1 MAFPEFFARVPAVT
15 LRDPL
20 AELLGAAE
28 GGLIEYRFA
37 DAVKLTG
44 HSCPTVA
51 GAWLMTVRALRALY
65 GDEIPERGNVAVA
78 LRESLDSGVAGV
90 IGSVAGLLTGAAGAG
105 GFKGLGGRHS
115 RRNLLQF
122 GVAGNGNGSVAFARR
137 DTNAAVDCTLRLEMV
152 PTDPRLGSLLG
163 VILNGTANTDDT
175 RQFRN
180 LRSGDPLIAE
190 HAAAAVRETWWL
202 GGVDHHSA
210 RSAPMVPDT
219 PGRIGAARA
228 EKA

>member
-1 MAFPEFFARVPAVT
+1 MATGASHGLPEFFARVPAVT

-180 LRSGDPLIAE
+180 LWQERVARLLIDHANDPDVVQL
-190 HAAAAVRETWWL
+190 HRC
-202 GGVDHHSA
+202 
-210 RSAPMVPDT
+210 RN
-219 PGRIGAARA
+219 
-228 EKA
+228 

>member
-1 MAFPEFFARVPAVT
+1 MAFPKFFARIPAIT
-15 LRDPL
+15 LHDPL

-37 DAVKLTG
+37 DAVKLAG

-65 GDEIPERGNVAVA
+65 GDEIPERGNIAVT

-122 GVAGNGNGSVAFARR
+122 GVAGSGVRACKRL

-152 PTDPRLGSLLG
+152 PADPRLGSLLG
-163 VILNGTANTDDT
+163 AILNGTANPDDT
-175 RQFRN
+175 CQFANLWQERIAHILINHGEDHELVEVRN
-180 LRSGDPLIAE
+180 LGNPR
-190 HAAAAVRETWWL
+190 
-202 GGVDHHSA
+202 
-210 RSAPMVPDT
+210 
-219 PGRIGAARA
+219 
-228 EKA
+228 

>member
-65 GDEIPERGNVAVA
+65 GDDIPERGNIAVA
-78 LRESLDSGVAGV
+78 LRESLDGGVAGV

-122 GVAGNGNGSVAFARR
+122 GVAGNGSVAFMRR

-152 PTDPRLGSLLG
+152 PADPRLGKLLG
-163 VILNGTANTDDT
+163 AVLNGTASPDGT
-175 RQFRN
+175 RQFGN
-180 LRSGDPLIAE
+180 LWQERVARILIDHGE
-190 HAAAAVRETWWL
+190 DLETVTL
-202 GGVDHHSA
+202 RPCANSL
-210 RSAPMVPDT
+210 
-219 PGRIGAARA
+219 
-228 EKA
+228 